1 MKYIQYLV
9 ASILLLFA
17 PIYGLLIAVAS
28 AIILDTF
35 TGIFKSIK
43 LNGWKSVRSRKL
55 SNIVSKML
63 LYEICIL
70 LLFLMDK
77 FVLNEFIMHAFGF
90 EYMFTKIC
98 AILLMFIELVSIK
111 ENIEEAFNVDIWQMF
126 KKVLSRAKEIKTDI
140 NDITNERP

>member
-1 MKYIQYLV
+1 MKYIQYII

-17 PIYGLLIAVAS
+17 PIHGLLIAVAS
-28 AIILDTF
+28 AIMLDTF

-63 LYEICIL
+63 LYEVCVL
-70 LLFLMDK
+70 FLFLMDK
-77 FVLNEFIMHAFGF
+77 FLLNEFIKHAFGF
-90 EYMFTKIC
+90 DYMFTKIC

-111 ENIEEAFNVDIWQMF
+111 ENVEEAFKVDIWKML
-126 KKVLSRAKEIKTDI
+126 KKLLNRAKEIKTDI
-140 NDITNERP
+140 NDIK

>member
-1 MKYIQYLV
+1 MKYIQYLI

-17 PIYGLLIAVAS
+17 PIHGLLIAVAS
-28 AIILDTF
+28 AIMLDTF

-43 LNGWKSVRSRKL
+43 LNGFKSVRSRKL

-63 LYEICIL
+63 LYEVCVL
-70 LLFLMDK
+70 FLFLMDK
-77 FVLNEFIMHAFGF
+77 FLLNEFIMHAFGF

-111 ENIEEAFNVDIWQMF
+111 ENIEEAFKIDIWAML
-126 KKVLSRAKEIKTDI
+126 KKVLNRAKEIKTDI
-140 NDITNERP
+140 NDIK

>member
-1 MKYIQYLV
+1 MKYTQYII
-9 ASILLLFA
+9 ASILVLFT
-17 PIYGLLIAVAS
+17 PIYGLLIAVGA

-43 LNGWKSVRSRKL
+43 LNGWKSIRSRKL

-63 LYEICIL
+63 LYEVCVL

-77 FVLNEFIMHAFGF
+77 FLLNEFISHAFGF
-90 EYMFTKIC
+90 EFMFTKLC

-111 ENIEEAFNVDIWQMF
+111 ENVEEAFKIDIWALL
-126 KKVLSRAKEIKTDI
+126 KKLLNRAKEFKKDVDEIK
-140 NDITNERP
+140 

>member
-1 MKYIQYLV
+1 MKYLQYLI

-17 PIYGLLIAVAS
+17 PIYGLLLAVAA

-43 LNGWKSVRSRKL
+43 INGWKSVRSRKL

-70 LLFLMDK
+70 LLFIMDK
-77 FVLNEFIMHAFGF
+77 YVLNEFIKHAFGF
-90 EYMFTKIC
+90 EFMFTKIC
-98 AILLMFIELVSIK
+98 SILLMFIELVSIK
-111 ENIEEAFNVDIWQMF
+111 ENVEEAFSIDIWKMF
-126 KKVLSRAKEIKTDI
+126 KSLLSRAKEIKTDI
-140 NDITNERP
+140 DELK